1 MFKKYEL
8 DPSYFYSVPGL
19 AWEACLKKT
28 EVKSEL
34 LTDNGMLLMVEK
46 GIRGGMCQ
54 STYRYA
60 KANNKYMKK
69 FDKNQKSS
77 YLEYLDSNNLYGW
90 AMNKKLPLNG
100 FEWIDDLSVFNKEF
114 IKNYDEHDDVGYYLE
129 VDIEYPKNLQK
140 LHSDLSFL
148 PERRKIGKV
157 EKHICAIEDKKEY
170 TIHILPLKQAL
181 NHGLRL
187 TNVHRVIRFIK
198 KHG

>member
-1 MFKKYEL
+1 
-8 DPSYFYSVPGL
+8 
-19 AWEACLKKT
+19 
-28 EVKSEL
+28 
-34 LTDNGMLLMVEK
+34 
-46 GIRGGMCQ
+46 MCQ

-60 KANNKYMKK
+60 KANKYMKK
-69 FDKNQKSS
+69 FDKNQKSC

-129 VDIEYPKNLQK
+129 VDIEYPKNFQK

-170 TIHILPLKQAL
+170 TIHILALKQAL